1 MRSVWDHPCD
11 DYYKNMYKE
20 EKQKLAEKKVK
31 DAEKARS
38 EKEAKAERKKKKK
51 EAKAAKEAAAVAQ
64 AAGMWLDYKK
74 SVSVKSGQSAAWFG
88 SAHEESDAQKCR
100 DRFEAPQNRHRL
112 A

>member
-1 MRSVWDHPCD
+1 MFPEYDRTGWTYPPLGLPDLKFFAVR
-11 DYYKNMYKE
+11 
-20 EKQKLAEKKVK
+20 QLAFLFTRNFGKI
-31 DAEKARS
+31 
-38 EKEAKAERKKKKK
+38 
-51 EAKAAKEAAAVAQ
+51 AAIASMAQSSSSLAV
-64 AAGMWLDYKK
+64 GMWLDYKK